1 MAIDCDLAA
10 VGAEAFANGARY
22 LSKFAKQIKA
32 KFGDKIPDDVMK
44 AMFLNASERYKR
56 DARQLDAIK
65 RELHATVGQEIEKA
79 RPPWVRAYRR
89 LADVSNA
96 GRAIVTSFD
105 LSAPFRQGG
114 VLTLANPRMAIGR
127 KDSPFVQMLGAAFGK
142 PGKQSGEEFA
152 AYVDADI
159 RSRPNAPLYEES
171 GLYLASLDNS
181 ADLSLREEA
190 FRSNLA
196 EKIPVLGKSV
206 RGSERAYTTYL
217 NKLRADNFDMFYRQL
232 TNNGKRQADP
242 EELKAI
248 ANYIN
253 VATGRGSDGER
264 MQVFAKMFNG
274 VLFSPRF
281 TASRFQLLTGQP
293 LYGGSAK
300 TRAVIA
306 GNMAQYLGAVTAA
319 VAMAEEMLGAEV
331 EKDPRSPRFG
341 KARVGDAEVD
351 LLSGIGQAARY
362 ATGMLSGQ
370 EKDFNTGEIKNADDK
385 EGRLAFSVRKTGRFA
400 LTKLAPMPG
409 AIASYVFRK
418 KGEDYG
424 SDLFAA
430 KGKTDLSKEGGVITR
445 TANTVGAEVPE
456 GAWRALDAYWTRTGV
471 PLSWGEISK
480 ALTDEGASK
489 PAAFALLALST
500 FGFGTRQ
507 DDAQARED
515 RAKSAYPKPKTVRE
529 MAGIER

>member
-10 VGAEAFANGARY
+10 VGAEAFANGARD
-22 LSKFAKQIKA
+22 LAKFAKQIKA

-65 RELHATVGQEIEKA
+65 AEMHATVGQEIEKS
-79 RPPWVRAYRR
+79 RPPLIRAYRR
-89 LADVSNA
+89 LADGMNA
-96 GRAIVTSFD
+96 SRSIVTSFD

-114 VLTLANPRMAIGR
+114 VLTLANPRMALLR
-127 KDSPFVQMLGAAFGK
+127 RDSPFIKMLGAAK
-142 PGKQSGEEFA
+142 PGQGGEEFA

-196 EKIPVLGKSV
+196 EKIPGVGLFV
-206 RGSERAYTTYL
+206 RGSERAYATYL
-217 NKLRADNFDMFYRQL
+217 NKLRADNFDLLHRQL
-232 TNNGKRQADP
+232 TGNGKREATP
-242 EELKAI
+242 EELKAL

-253 VATGRGSDGER
+253 VATGRGSDGDR
-264 MQVFAKMFNG
+264 MKAFANMFNG

-281 TASRFQLLTGQP
+281 TASRFQLIAGQP

-300 TRAVIA
+300 TRALIA

-319 VAMAEEMLGAEV
+319 VAIAEEMLGAEV
-331 EKDPRSPRFG
+331 EKDPRSARFG
-341 KARVGDAEVD
+341 KARVGEVEVD
-351 LLSGIGQAARY
+351 LLSGIGQATRFAANM
-362 ATGMLSGQ
+362 ATGT
-370 EKDFNTGEIKNADDK
+370 EKDFGTGEIKDAD
-385 EGRLAFSVRKTGRFA
+385 RLKKMGRFG

-409 AIASYVFRK
+409 AIASYVLRK
-418 KGEDYG
+418 KGEPFG
-424 SDLFAA
+424 SDQFAP
-430 KGKTDLSKEGGVITR
+430 KGKTDLGKEGGVVTR
-445 TANTVGAEVPE
+445 TAKAVGGEVPE
-456 GAWRALDAYWTRTGV
+456 GAWRALDAYWSRTGV

-507 DDAQARED
+507 DDARARED
-515 RAKSAYPKPKTVRE
+515 RAKSNYPKPKTVRE
-529 MAGIER
+529 LTGVGR